1 MSATRKIWH
10 ADHQKKKK
18 KELPLFLVYKQLT
31 RGKYKRFIRCHM
43 LWSISGDY
51 LVIPSFNL
59 NQKTFFS
66 PTFLWS
72 MHNGQKSKS
81 AGHNAKE
88 NWKPVL
94 MVDFYLKLWK
104 IVDFDLFL
112 FQVWTSN
119 RNIFNEI
126 FIFGP
131 NCLHE
136 KHNTVKTAVKV
147 FFFFKVV
154 HPSFCLSIQPSVE

>member
-1 MSATRKIWH
+1 MFYTLSYALK
-10 ADHQKKKK
+10 HQWG
-18 KELPLFLVYKQLT
+18 LSCNS
-31 RGKYKRFIRCHM
+31 FIQPQ
-43 LWSISGDY
+43 SKNI
-51 LVIPSFNL
+51 
-59 NQKTFFS
+59 FS

-88 NWKPVL
+88 NWKSVL

-104 IVDFDLFL
+104 IMDFDLFL

-136 KHNTVKTAVKV
+136 KHNTVKTAVEV
-147 FFFFKVV
+147 FFFLKLYIR
-154 HPSFCLSIQPSVE
+154 HSASPSSLLLNNLSVQPSIHPTISSLVVSQSSIFDIWTLCKHLT